1 MKHATQNIQNAL
13 QDPQNDT
20 RESAPQCKPS
30 IGGVNAPDEWKFSE
44 EDTSRPEW
52 QEIDAMMAMQYP
64 EILARVALDKLIL
77 ANLHVDASNDRG
89 AADVLQLKAMD
100 AVFDVL
106 KNLDVSDKA
115 RRLNLLETILE
126 ILEHTHTLIG
136 ICTEQ
141 RRLRR
146 RKKVRKFAVVGL
158 GI

>member
-1 MKHATQNIQNAL
+1 MQQAL
-13 QDPQNDT
+13 QRFNNNT
-20 RESAPQCKPS
+20 TESVPQCEPG
-30 IGGVNAPDEWKFSE
+30 IDGPNAHDEWKFSE
-44 EDTSRPEW
+44 DDITRLEW

-64 EILARVALDKLIL
+64 ERLARAALDKLIL

-89 AADVLQLKAMD
+89 AADVLQLKAME

-126 ILEHTHTLIG
+126 ILEQTHTLIG
-136 ICTEQ
+136 LCTEQ